1 MNFFEI
7 WKSVVVDN
15 YANFEGRARRSEYW
29 GFVLVNSILILVLN
43 VIDIIIFGI
52 DSPLRPLASLCGLM
66 MFLPN
71 LAVAVRRLHDVGKSG
86 WTMLFGL
93 IPLLGSLYLIYLF
106 ALDGERTENQYG
118 QNPKASEE

>member
-7 WKSVVVDN
+7 WKGVVVDN

-29 GFVLVNSILILVLN
+29 GFVLVNSILTIVLN
-43 VIDIIIFGI
+43 VIDLIIFGI
-52 DSPLRPLASLCGLM
+52 DSPLRPLASLFGLM

-93 IPLLGSLYLIYLF
+93 IPLFGALYLIFLF
-106 ALDGERTENQYG
+106 FSDGERMENQYG
-118 QNPKASEE
+118 LDPKASEE